1 MASFDQCRTS
11 IRVPPPL
18 QGQWG
23 PPGSPLYQPQP
34 HPFGNASYQSF
45 DPSEIRSSYSLCI
58 SGVVPRPIALTST
71 LSVDGTRNIA
81 PFSYFNIV
89 SHDPPHVALGIC
101 KNPDGSKKDT
111 LRNIEDTKEFVINIM
126 SDWYVES
133 ANHCCGNFAPE
144 EDELQRSG
152 LMNPIP
158 SQVVKPCRLAES
170 AFHMVNM
177 KSRFLFFVI
186 IHVLCHIHS
195 SYLCLYTMNTRNVSW

>member
-1 MASFDQCRTS
+1 
-11 IRVPPPL
+11 
-18 QGQWG
+18 
-23 PPGSPLYQPQP
+23 
-34 HPFGNASYQSF
+34 
-45 DPSEIRSSYSLCI
+45 
-58 SGVVPRPIALTST
+58 VVPRPIALTST

-177 KSRFLFFVI
+177 KSRFLFLEI

-195 SYLCLYTMNTRNVSW
+195 SYLCLYTMNIRNVSW